1 MRSVRLPILALACVV
16 TVVPA
21 MGQTSRRP
29 HLLIPGA
36 SFGGGDSLLR
46 GQQWWGLYRATA
58 GGYEVR
64 PAAVRVEQVDE
75 PCKSNHIVTDD
86 STPPVVLFSAV
97 PGLRRGPVDTV
108 FSGSRFLHPGE
119 SVSWQMGQR
128 WFALRAVGAAA
139 ETESG
144 ALFTG
149 YRLRLA
155 TSENQ
160 YATPQT
166 IAKLDFTLE
175 NTPQILWAGD
185 LDGDGRLDLFVR
197 LPGGGYGG
205 DFRLYLSSIA
215 HSPNLVGEAGRFFVS
230 DC

>member
-1 MRSVRLPILALACVV
+1 MIAILLPSLFLTMGSPPAIAQTTLRPRLL
-16 TVVPA
+16 
-21 MGQTSRRP
+21 M
-29 HLLIPGA
+29 PGA
-36 SFGGGDSLLR
+36 SFGGRDSLITN
-46 GQQWWGLYRATA
+46 QQWWGLYRIPA

-64 PAAVRVEQVDE
+64 RATPRIEPVDE

-119 SVSWQMGQR
+119 GVSWRLGQR
-128 WFALRAVGAAA
+128 WFALRAVGAAS
-139 ETESG
+139 ETASG
-144 ALFTG
+144 VLFSG
-149 YRLRLA
+149 YELRLG
-155 TSENQ
+155 TSENR

-166 IAKLDFTLE
+166 VAKLDFTLD

-185 LDGDGRLDLFVR
+185 LDGDGRLDLLVR

-205 DFRLYLSSIA
+205 DFRLYVSA
-215 HSPNLVGEAGRFFVS
+215 TARAPALVREAGRFFVP

>member
-36 SFGGGDSLLR
+36 SFGGGDSLIA
-46 GQQWWGLYRATA
+46 GQSWWGLYRAAA

-64 PAAVRVEQVDE
+64 LAAVHIEQVDE

-97 PGLRRGPVDTV
+97 PGLRRGPVHTV

-144 ALFTG
+144 VLFTG
-149 YRLRLA
+149 YRLRLG

-166 IAKLDFTLE
+166 VAKLDFTLD
-175 NTPQILWAGD
+175 NTPLILWAGD
-185 LDGDGRLDLFVR
+185 LDGDGRLDLLVR

-205 DFRLYLSSIA
+205 DFGLYLSSIA
-215 HSPNLVGEAGRFFVS
+215 RSPDLVREAGRFFVP